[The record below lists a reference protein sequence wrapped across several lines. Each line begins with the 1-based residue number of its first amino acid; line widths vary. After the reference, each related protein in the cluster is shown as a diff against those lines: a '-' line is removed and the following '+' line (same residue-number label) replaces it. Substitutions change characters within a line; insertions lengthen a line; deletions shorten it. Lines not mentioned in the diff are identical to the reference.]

1 MSINGQCI
9 VKDHLEVCRSH
20 IMFRSQMGF
29 FEHQE
34 RYAEFVPE
42 TVSDKK
48 EALTKK
54 LIKKQSEVG
63 ENQNKFG

>member
-1 MSINGQCI
+1 
-9 VKDHLEVCRSH
+9 
-20 IMFRSQMGF
+20 MFRSQMGF

-34 RYAEFVPE
+34 RYAESVPE
-42 TVSDKK
+42 TVSDEK